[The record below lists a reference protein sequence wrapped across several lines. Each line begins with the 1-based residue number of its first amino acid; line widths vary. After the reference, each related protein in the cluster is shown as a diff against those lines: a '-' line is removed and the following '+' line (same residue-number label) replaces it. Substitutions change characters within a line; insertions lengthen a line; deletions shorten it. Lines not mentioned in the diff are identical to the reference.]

1 MQIKKGKNIFYK
13 IKQNLIKIT
22 LNSILVCEF
31 LLSFDSL
38 IYQNPI
44 INFMFVCI
52 SKVSTNLQK
61 LTKKRRNNKKC
72 FKGDAATIPIK
83 ILKPIT
89 MKQWKYGTYIIC
101 TIYNLRYLL

>member
-22 LNSILVCEF
+22 LNSILVCQF

-38 IYQNPI
+38 L